1 MKKLFGLVLIV
12 SVLIAFS
19 SCSSVQDTGRLG
31 MYPMR
36 DIPVV
41 SIEDLQ
47 SGSFEILGVVKG
59 EGCVSIDDPN
69 DGNTYGYGS
78 FEVMEVDRM
87 YFSSDAFVIS
97 DPYFISQANAINAM
111 IKEARALDATF
122 VTFPS
127 YTIDL
132 VDGNI
137 VTVVTA
143 TAVKLVNAPEAVVI
157 NNSYPEGTYNVSLN
171 V

>member
-1 MKKLFGLVLIV
+1 MKKVLGLVLIV
-12 SVLIAFS
+12 SVLFAFL

-78 FEVMEVDRM
+78 LEVMEVDRM

>member
-1 MKKLFGLVLIV
+1 
-12 SVLIAFS
+12 
-19 SCSSVQDTGRLG
+19 
-31 MYPMR
+31 
-36 DIPVV
+36 
-41 SIEDLQ
+41 
-47 SGSFEILGVVKG
+47 
-59 EGCVSIDDPN
+59 
-69 DGNTYGYGS
+69 
-78 FEVMEVDRM
+78 M